1 MKRMRITGLCLVGLC
16 LTAVFAVGAAT
27 GASAAEILYQLS
39 TGAFPAT
46 FSSSSTELQ
55 TLERANGE
63 KIECLGQTDSG
74 TIGGNA
80 GEGTK
85 NAHLGKTTIK
95 FTGCTALSGLVSC
108 QTTGS
113 KEGEIEIT
121 ELVYH
126 LGLADTKGVAPIPA
140 ELLLIPSGF
149 SFKCSFVTEEVAGVV
164 IGELLKTKGVVAKVG
179 EKVKESVLSFKQNKG
194 IQGLTEFLL
203 SLTSTKQLMTGQHLT
218 TNGEQS
224 GQASN
229 DFLKEYKNSSSKAVE
244 IELVEG

>member
-39 TGAFPAT
+39 KGAFPAT
-46 FSSSSTELQ
+46 FASSSTEPQ

-63 KIECLGQTDSG
+63 KIQCTGQTDSG

-95 FTGCTALSGLVSC
+95 FTGCTALAGAVTC
-108 QTTGS
+108 QTGTKS
-113 KEGEIEIT
+113 GEIEIK

-126 LGLADTKGVAPIPA
+126 LGLADTKGVAPIPS

-149 SFKCSFVTEEVAGVV
+149 SFKCSIATETVAGVV

-179 EKVKESVLSFKQNKG
+179 EKAKETVLDFKQTEG
-194 IQGLTEFLL
+194 VQGLTEFLL

-224 GQASN
+224 GQQSN
-229 DFLKEYKNSSSKAVE
+229 DFLKEYKNSSGEAVE